1 MLFTLCDNQHLLLLF
16 ILPRLYSSLFCFF
29 PILTTRHRDAACRVR
44 SVHTFEARLA
54 LQHFLSM
61 WYDTSLFASLSLS
74 FSLFLSLASPMHCR
88 YISLSPDVPL
98 QLTYIAS
105 RLEKK
110 KNVARSVFSGR
121 PSNGALKRRNKN
133 ALCVS
138 LSLVQLLQQAFLYN

>member
-1 MLFTLCDNQHLLLLF
+1 
-16 ILPRLYSSLFCFF
+16 
-29 PILTTRHRDAACRVR
+29 
-44 SVHTFEARLA
+44 
-54 LQHFLSM
+54 
-61 WYDTSLFASLSLS
+61 
-74 FSLFLSLASPMHCR
+74 MHCR

-105 RLEKK
+105 RLEKKKK